1 MLVSCICPTRNR
13 RDFLPGAI
21 ACFLAQDWPDRELV
35 IVDDGISVA
44 DLIPAAER
52 IRYFHS
58 RTRRNI
64 GQKRNIAC
72 SRAEGSIICHFDD
85 DDWYSPCRITDQVN
99 RLIATGA
106 PVTGYNEIV
115 FASDELQRAW
125 RYLGEPLYAVGT
137 SLCYLHSYWEQHP
150 FPDLEK
156 GEDNAFVKTA
166 PKIAVSDGCGQ
177 IVARL
182 HGGNTCQRMKS
193 LLSKRWTGT
202 AGESWQEVEYES
214 LANIG
219 YRVAV
224 AA

>member
-1 MLVSCICPTRNR
+1 VKVSCICPTRNR
-13 RDFLPGAI
+13 RAFLPAAI
-21 ACFLAQDWPDRELV
+21 ECFLSQDWPDRELV
-35 IVDDGISVA
+35 ICDDGVSAA
-44 DLIPAAER
+44 DLIPADDR

-58 RTRRNI
+58 RQRRSV

-72 SRAEGSIICHFDD
+72 SRAEGSIICHWDD
-85 DDWYSPCRITDQVN
+85 DDWYSLGRITDQVN
-99 RLIATGA
+99 RLMASGA
-106 PVTGYNEIV
+106 PVAGYNEIV

-150 FPDLEK
+150 FPDLER

-166 PKIAVSDGCGQ
+166 PRISVADGTGQ

-193 LLSKRWTGT
+193 LVGKRWTG
-202 AGESWQEVEYES
+202 AVGESWQEVEYEA
-214 LANIG
+214 LASIG
-219 YRVAV
+219 YPVLVTA
-224 AA
+224 